1 MTTAELLEQRRTA
14 DHDAAVE
21 RYRELVHKAAS
32 ADPLPPDL
40 LADLNELADRLGLDS
55 QRVDRHIGAARSH
68 LQVTAKL
75 PDLEKTLLDAD
86 RLAKVAALELK
97 TLNEKVQKARQ
108 RVAAAAAAR
117 QNLSAARTRLEGYE
131 LKHPEIFS
139 GASQEA

>member
-1 MTTAELLEQRRTA
+1 MTVTVLLDQQRA
-14 DHDAAVE
+14 VAHDLTMANYRALIREAAAVE
-21 RYRELVHKAAS
+21 EI
-32 ADPLPPDL
+32 PPDL

-86 RLAKVAALELK
+86 RLAVVARHELETLTAKV
-97 TLNEKVQKARQ
+97 NKARQ

-117 QNLSAARTRLEGYE
+117 QNLSAARNRIEGYE
-131 LKHPEIFS
+131 LKHPEIFV
-139 GASQEA
+139 GAKQ

>member
-1 MTTAELLEQRRTA
+1 MTVTVLLDQQRA
-14 DHDAAVE
+14 VAHDLTMANYRALIREAAAVE
-21 RYRELVHKAAS
+21 EI
-32 ADPLPPDL
+32 PPDL
-40 LADLNELADRLGLDS
+40 LASLNELADALGFDS
-55 QRVDRHIGAARSH
+55 DKVSRHVGAIRSH

-75 PDLEKTLLDAD
+75 PDLEKTLVDAD

-139 GASQEA
+139 GASNES